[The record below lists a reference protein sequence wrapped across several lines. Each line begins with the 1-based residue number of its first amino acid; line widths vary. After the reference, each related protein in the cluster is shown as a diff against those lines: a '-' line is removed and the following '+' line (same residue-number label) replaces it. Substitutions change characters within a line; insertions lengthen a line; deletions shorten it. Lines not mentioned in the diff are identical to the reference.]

1 MKMNRIVSVLSIGA
15 VAVAFAACHNSE
27 QTFPDFDGGTTAYFS
42 YQYPIRT
49 MILGN
54 VETYDNTSDNEGRFT
69 IYGTFGG
76 SYDGINAK
84 IEVKV
89 DESLTEGLY
98 FEDGTKVKP
107 MPRDYYNYDEVNGSV
122 LDYAG
127 GFRGG
132 VEVKLNKEK
141 FFNDPLAVSNN
152 YVIPVVMGDNY
163 SGVDNIFRGTPI
175 IDRSNPQRQ
184 DPTKWDVAA
193 KDYTLFCVNYI
204 NEYTATYLRRGTD
217 NFDKLKFKDVTET
230 ITGDDMCIAIHAGP
244 KVDQVWDNQFWID
257 AVTAFA
263 EGDEFTLTMDVKATK
278 EAKSATQIHEG
289 PGSYKANL
297 GEITFS
303 TEWKTVTITGTIS
316 SSQAGGHSIAFNL
329 SEIADSNDYYIDNVS
344 FLLNKVEMM
353 TNGRCDDVA
362 SANYYT
368 KERHSAASEG
378 AIVSSTFE
386 PTGKKQTVTITY
398 QVPDGYG
405 KVTENR
411 HCGEFVENGEVV
423 YTTSKSRNQVILP
436 IATTEVAGVPTT
448 CELVLTFNGDD
459 CTIASNNEDL
469 CKVSGTGK
477 YVKNGAPLA
486 WGNKD
491 RDVLYLDY
499 TIEFDEDDVHYAT
512 KDTLVWRDRG
522 SAASIQTYKPV
533 YKEEE

>member
-1 MKMNRIVSVLSIGA
+1 MNRIISVLSIGA

-27 QTFPDFDGGTTAYFS
+27 QTFPDYDGGTTAYFS

-76 SYDGINAK
+76 SYEGINAK
-84 IEVKV
+84 IDVKI
-89 DESLTEGLY
+89 DESLTEGLT

-107 MPRDYYNYDEVNGSV
+107 LPKDYYNYDEVNGSV

-132 VEVKLNKEK
+132 VEIKLDKEK

-152 YVIPVVMGDNY
+152 YVIPIVMGENF
-163 SGVDNIFRGTPI
+163 SGVDHIYRGTPVVEG
-175 IDRSNPQRQ
+175 SSPLRQ
-184 DPTKWDVAA
+184 DLAKWDVAP

-204 NEYTATYLRRGTD
+204 NEYTATYLRRGID

-244 KVDQVWDNQFWID
+244 KKEQVWDNQFWID
-257 AVTAFA
+257 AVTPFA
-263 EGDEFTLTMDVKATK
+263 ENDVFTLTMDVKATK
-278 EAKSATQIHEG
+278 EAKSGTQVHEG

-297 GEITFS
+297 GEITFT
-303 TEWKTVTITGTIS
+303 TEWKTVTITGTVTS
-316 SSQAGGHSIAFNL
+316 GQAGGHSIAFNL

-344 FLLNKVEMM
+344 FILNNVEMM
-353 TNGRCDDVA
+353 SNGRCDNVA

-368 KERHSAASEG
+368 KERHTDSEG
-378 AIVSSTFE
+378 AIVSSAFE
-386 PTGKKQTVTITY
+386 PTGKTQTVTNVY
-398 QVPDGYG
+398 QVPDGYE
-405 KVTENR
+405 KATANR
-411 HCGEFVENGEVV
+411 HCGDFIENGDVV
-423 YTTSKSRNQVILP
+423 YTTSKSRKQIVVP
-436 IATTEVAGVPTT
+436 ISTTEVAGIPTA
-448 CELVLTFNGDD
+448 CELLLTFDGDD
-459 CTIASNNEDL
+459 CTIVSNNEDI
-469 CKVSGTGK
+469 CKASGTGK

-499 TIEFDEDDVHYAT
+499 TIDFKQDDVHYAT

-522 SAASIQTYKPV
+522 SVAGIQTYKPV
-533 YKEEE
+533 YKED